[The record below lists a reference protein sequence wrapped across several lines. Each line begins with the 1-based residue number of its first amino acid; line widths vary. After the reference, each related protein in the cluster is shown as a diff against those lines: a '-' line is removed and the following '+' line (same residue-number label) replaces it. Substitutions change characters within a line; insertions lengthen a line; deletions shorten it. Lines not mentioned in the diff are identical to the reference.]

1 MALAAR
7 PLATASA
14 EARRRTLLPLQAR
27 ERRREHSGVA
37 KARACSTRARRAPVE
52 HVRRARDLE
61 NNLADGGVRHRRLE
75 CRDSVHRDR
84 CAAQLMRSRRRWRC
98 VWRLRRRRGRR
109 WRARWKVAR
118 SAIGAVVAERAHI
131 GLASGSAVVARSIS
145 NEILR
150 VEVAARV
157 AADGE
162 VVRVICSFGGL
173 NRAAER
179 DQDERVSHCELR
191 RAPVGPPIRRKQVAT
206 DTFKSGRRIGH
217 VKKRRRT

>member
-1 MALAAR
+1 MTSPYFSAR
-7 PLATASA
+7 MTRLREISIVLRAERGASFIYFIS
-14 EARRRTLLPLQAR
+14 

-52 HVRRARDLE
+52 HVRRARDRE

-131 GLASGSAVVARSIS
+131 LQASGSAVVARSIS

-162 VVRVICSFGGL
+162 VVRDTCSFGGL

-179 DQDERVSHCELR
+179 DQDERVSHCNC
-191 RAPVGPPIRRKQVAT
+191 VGPLLGPWWPNYKLP
-206 DTFKSGRRIGH
+206 
-217 VKKRRRT
+217 